1 MAPMILL
8 SATALIQ
15 RKLRTRDTEGF
26 REACQRQMVLTTSRI
41 PMSISFSVGLFG
53 LALNPRPWKRLKHE
67 VVLRLIRQVC
77 C

>member
-1 MAPMILL
+1 MILL

-15 RKLRTRDTEGF
+15 RKPRTRDTEGF
-26 REACQRQMVLTTSRI
+26 REACQRQMVLATSRI

-53 LALNPRPWKRLKHE
+53 LALNPRPWKRLKLE